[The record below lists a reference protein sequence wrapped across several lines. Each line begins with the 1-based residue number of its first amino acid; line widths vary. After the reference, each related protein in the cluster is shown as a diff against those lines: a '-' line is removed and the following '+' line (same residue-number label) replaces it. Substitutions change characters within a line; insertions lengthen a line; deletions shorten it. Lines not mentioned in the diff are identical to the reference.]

1 MDKQRGK
8 GLGEFNIK
16 KRGSSKM
23 VYGLSRT
30 GIKGGGQKSDR
41 NSTKR
46 PLRNLKIAVVV
57 HLNYF

>member
-30 GIKGGGQKSDR
+30 GIKGGGGRNQIAIAQSD
-41 NSTKR
+41 
-46 PLRNLKIAVVV
+46 
-57 HLNYF
+57 HLGT